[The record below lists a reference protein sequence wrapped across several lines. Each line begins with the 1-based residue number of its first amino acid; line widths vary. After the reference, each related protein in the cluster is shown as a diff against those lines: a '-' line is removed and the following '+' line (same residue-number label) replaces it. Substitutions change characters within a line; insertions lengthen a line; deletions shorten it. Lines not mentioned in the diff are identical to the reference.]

1 MTWWRIGKSTR
12 VRCPSEAGGGATTAA
27 ACRPRLEEEGLM
39 KPPPIAEPGKQQR
52 NDAAAA
58 MRAVS
63 VLRGRWRWRRCA
75 LVWGCLRSWGR
86 LGYGFRS
93 VERCETDRWG

>member
-12 VRCPSEAGGGATTAA
+12 VRFPSEAGGGGATTAA

-39 KPPPIAEPGKQQR
+39 KPPPIAEAGKQQR

-63 VLRGRWRWRRCA
+63 GLRGF
-75 LVWGCLRSWGR
+75 VE
-86 LGYGFRS
+86 LGAAWLWLPFR
-93 VERCETDRWG
+93 DRWGLMADK